1 MIEIRPAQNDA
12 ELEAWRQVRMAVVP
26 DERAGTVD
34 EIRRSADPDTIFLLA
49 ELDGELAGSGIA
61 GRSDLAGQG
70 FLAPRVVPDAR
81 RRGVGSALLHE
92 LATHV
97 QGLGFDQAGA
107 LTEDGGS
114 FAFAERFGFVE
125 VGRDVEQVR
134 AVGEEA
140 WPDVPDGIELLSLA
154 ERPDLF
160 ERVYHEL
167 ARDAL
172 QDLAVDRPI
181 EVSLEDWKREWL
193 TWPEASFVAL
203 ADDRVIGSAGLLRD
217 DDQPERA
224 ENALT
229 AVHRDWRR
237 RGIAS
242 LLKRAVLA
250 WASEHGIHEIYTW
263 TQQGNDGMRA
273 VNDRLGYFT
282 RNVSIRV
289 RGALPLPR

>member
-1 MIEIRPAQNDA
+1 MIDIRPAQSDA
-12 ELEAWRQVRMAVVP
+12 ELEAWRQVRIAVVP
-26 DERAGTVD
+26 DERAGTVE

-49 ELDGELAGSGIA
+49 ERDGELVGSGIA

-70 FLAPRVVPDAR
+70 FLAPRVLPDAR

-92 LATHV
+92 LAAHV

-114 FAFAERFGFVE
+114 FAFAERFGFAE

-134 AVGEEA
+134 VVGDEA
-140 WPDVPDGIELLSLA
+140 WPDVPEGIELLSLS

-172 QDLAVDRPI
+172 LDLAVDRPI

-203 ADDRVIGSAGLLRD
+203 AEGRVIASAGLLRD

-229 AVHRDWRR
+229 AVHRDRRR

-242 LLKRAVLA
+242 MLKRAVLA
-250 WASEHGIHEIYTW
+250 WASEHGIREIYTW
-263 TQQGNDGMRA
+263 TQQGNDSMRA